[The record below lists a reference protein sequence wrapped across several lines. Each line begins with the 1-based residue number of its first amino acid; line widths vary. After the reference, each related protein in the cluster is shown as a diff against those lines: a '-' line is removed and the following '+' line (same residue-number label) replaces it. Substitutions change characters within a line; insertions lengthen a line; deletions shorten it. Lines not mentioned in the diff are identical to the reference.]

1 MKWVLQ
7 LVKKCIGFLC
17 QDKDFRNKQS
27 SSLQW
32 MADEE
37 VEERQEEAGG
47 KVDKFPSLLYVLLS
61 LPNRLEKYVMLVG
74 QVGLTALP

>member
-1 MKWVLQ
+1 
-7 LVKKCIGFLC
+7 
-17 QDKDFRNKQS
+17 
-27 SSLQW
+27 